1 MPSAPEPGAAR
12 PAADR
17 IPVDSP
23 ELAARQAEIVRRLG
37 PYAGPVDDELHAIL
51 RLATSTTGAARAS
64 INLFDEEE
72 QLMLP
77 GDGRPPFC
85 VPREVSICVRTSQ
98 LPGVFVRPDLAA
110 DPEWSGHP
118 VVDGRLGRTR
128 FYASAPM
135 RLPSGDVLG
144 TLCVVDEE
152 PRELTGEQVDRLA
165 DLATVA
171 LGLMERR
178 WHLTR
183 AVQAA
188 ALAQEAEERNARA
201 AAFQR
206 ELLDAL
212 TVGVLAADGTGRPV
226 LVNRVLAGWTGCLRE
241 DGSVDPAALDDEL
254 YGTDGRTRLAPED
267 TPLARALRGEQVR
280 DVELVAGPPGGP
292 RRRVVTSA
300 SAVHG
305 ADGTRLGAVVT
316 ATDVTCRRALEE
328 RVRAAA
334 PPAG

>member
-1 MPSAPEPGAAR
+1 
-12 PAADR
+12 
-17 IPVDSP
+17 
-23 ELAARQAEIVRRLG
+23 
-37 PYAGPVDDELHAIL
+37 
-51 RLATSTTGAARAS
+51 
-64 INLFDEEE
+64 
-72 QLMLP
+72 
-77 GDGRPPFC
+77 
-85 VPREVSICVRTSQ
+85 
-98 LPGVFVRPDLAA
+98 VFVRPDLAA